1 MDKNTK
7 DILIYGSTALA
18 LYFVLI
24 RPLLQKIGIQKTA
37 EQLEQERVSRAG
49 REKFIEDT
57 LKKQKP
63 SRPSGQFAVWADQL
77 YEYLKY
83 SGISD
88 KKKEAFE
95 LLFKFIHRDA
105 DIALLSKYFGARQE
119 YNFGLPVGGLKN
131 LSEFV
136 VANLSRDQI
145 NRINQAY
152 ARSKMTFRF

>member
-1 MDKNTK
+1 MEKNTK
-7 DILIYGSTALA
+7 DLIIYASTALA
-18 LYFVLI
+18 GYFLLI
-24 RPLLQKIGIQKTA
+24 RPLLQKLGIQKTA
-37 EQLEQERVSRAG
+37 EQLEQERISRAG
-49 REKFIEDT
+49 REQFIEQA

-63 SRPSGQFAVWADQL
+63 KRPTGQYAIWADQL

-83 SGISD
+83 SAISD
-88 KKKEAFE
+88 RKSDAFKI
-95 LLFKFIHRDA
+95 LFTFIHNDA
-105 DIALLSKYFGARQE
+105 DMALLQKYFGARQE

-136 VANLSRDQI
+136 VSNLSRDQI